1 MNKVKDV
8 KCLEKN
14 LRSKTKGKTIITVA
28 EMVI

>member
-1 MNKVKDV
+1 MNKVNNV